1 MWRRTSADRVMS
13 GARAGATKPRQV
25 RGFVLFKW
33 AIYSLLAANVALYA
47 ASGTST
53 ETVDTAAWVLLL
65 LLFEWETGD
74 WRLPVWSRPLVRL
87 LRALAGLAVVWACID
102 YGLDGERLDFANAC
116 TWLAVVLALE
126 LELRIPTGR
135 AYLHRMRRALAWCLY
150 VALAAF
156 ALAWWFQAAAGV
168 DEAWLDAWDAS
179 LWLAAFVAIE
189 LNVFGLAG
197 PTVVGAAAFQ
207 RGGAEPS

>member
-1 MWRRTSADRVMS
+1 M
-13 GARAGATKPRQV
+13 
-25 RGFVLFKW
+25 
-33 AIYSLLAANVALYA
+33 
-47 ASGTST
+47 
-53 ETVDTAAWVLLL
+53 LLL
-65 LLFEWETGD
+65 LLFEWETGG
-74 WRLPVWSRPLVRL
+74 WRLPRWSRPLVRL

-126 LELRIPTGR
+126 LELRMPAAWAR
-135 AYLHRMRRALAWCLY
+135 LHRTRRALAWGLY
-150 VALAAF
+150 LALAGFAF
-156 ALAWWFQAAAGV
+156 AWWWQAVAGV

-197 PTVVGAAAFQ
+197 TTAAATGVQ
-207 RGGAEPS
+207 SGDADPS

>member
-1 MWRRTSADRVMS
+1 MWRRTSADRVIS
-13 GARAGATKPRQV
+13 GLRAGATKPRHV

-47 ASGTST
+47 ASGTVT
-53 ETVDTAAWVLLL
+53 EAVDTAAWVLLL
-65 LLFEWETGD
+65 LLFEWETGG
-74 WRLPVWSRPLVRL
+74 WRLPRWSRPLVRS

-102 YGLDGERLDFANAC
+102 YGLDGERLDFANAT

-126 LELRIPTGR
+126 LELRMPARWARVHR
-135 AYLHRMRRALAWCLY
+135 ARRALAWGLY
-150 VALAAF
+150 VALAGF
-156 ALAWWFQAAAGV
+156 ALAWWLHAAMGV

-197 PTVVGAAAFQ
+197 AATTAAMVQ
-207 RGGAEPS
+207 RRGLETP

>member
-1 MWRRTSADRVMS
+1 MWRRTSADRVIS
-13 GARAGATKPRQV
+13 GARAGATKPRLV

-33 AIYSLLAANVALYA
+33 AIYSLLAANVALYTT
-47 ASGTST
+47 SGTST
-53 ETVDTAAWVLLL
+53 EAVDTGAWVLLL
-65 LLFEWETGD
+65 LLFEWETGG
-74 WRLPVWSRPLVRL
+74 WRSPRWSRPLVRL

-102 YGLDGERLDFANAC
+102 YGLDGERLDFANAI

-126 LELRIPTGR
+126 LELRMPATLAR
-135 AYLHRMRRALAWCLY
+135 LHRMRRALAWVLY
-150 VALAAF
+150 LALAGFAF
-156 ALAWWFQAAAGV
+156 AWWFHAVRGV

-197 PTVVGAAAFQ
+197 TTAGAANIQ
-207 RGGAEPS
+207 RGGAGSS